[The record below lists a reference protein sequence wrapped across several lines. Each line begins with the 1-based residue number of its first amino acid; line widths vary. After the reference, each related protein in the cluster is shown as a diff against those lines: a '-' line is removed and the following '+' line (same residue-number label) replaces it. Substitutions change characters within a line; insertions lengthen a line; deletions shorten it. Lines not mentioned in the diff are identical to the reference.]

1 MTQIKVQRRT
11 VIARTIWRATI
22 TAIVILLL
30 CVPPA
35 WAATICNCQAETG
48 SLHACCLTS
57 ENEQAGGKAS
67 TPCKNTQSS
76 SSNSQVRKS
85 SQHGQHAMS
94 CCETSPL
101 GELENAAL
109 SPTAP
114 MGAEENNPL
123 PVDYHKRISK
133 VPPSINKPPRQQQ
146 RPLYLALSCWLI

>member
-1 MTQIKVQRRT
+1 MTQIKVQLRT

-57 ENEQAGGKAS
+57 ENEQADIEGS
-67 TPCKNTQSS
+67 SPYKNTQSS
-76 SSNSQVRKS
+76 SSNFQVRKS
-85 SQHGQHAMS
+85 SQHAMS
-94 CCETSPL
+94 CCEASPQS
-101 GELENAAL
+101 ELESAAL

-123 PVDYHKRISK
+123 PVDYHKHVSK
-133 VPPSINKPPRQQQ
+133 APPSINNHPLQLQ
-146 RPLYLALSCWLI
+146 RRLYLALSCWLI